1 MLYRYIPDESCA
13 IVLYF
18 LLAPIPRPQYRN
30 WQHIFMLY
38 RYIPDVSRAIYE
50 VLELMVSG
58 HKSKR
63 QRYGVEYQEM
73 LDKVAG
79 REVTEATIKQKLTQH
94 VQQVFLHPSL
104 FLDLS
109 ICWKLSWEVLFINWF
124 LKLTAWNLSDI
135 SRSWKTSRAWALE
148 LLQRMV
154 LFEEPL
160 LEYMWCLKNWWRNYG
175 LSVRLTLKWLLNLP
189 HKVEW
194 LMPSGILFICG
205 LWTVSKLL
213 LQIFTTLCVSYAS
226 SQGCDGFFRK
236 CG

>member
-1 MLYRYIPDESCA
+1 
-13 IVLYF
+13 
-18 LLAPIPRPQYRN
+18 
-30 WQHIFMLY
+30 
-38 RYIPDVSRAIYE
+38 
-50 VLELMVSG
+50 MVSG

-104 FLDLS
+104 FLDIS
-109 ICWKLSWEVLFINWF
+109 ICWKIIWEVLFINWF
-124 LKLTAWNLSDI
+124 LKLRAWNLSDI
-135 SRSWKTSRAWALE
+135 SRSWKTSRAWALD

-154 LFEEPL
+154 LFEGPL
-160 LEYMWCLKNWWRNYG
+160 LEYMWCLKNWWRNSG

-194 LMPSGILFICG
+194 VSLPGILFICE
-205 LWTVSKLL
+205 LWTVSELL

-226 SQGCDGFFRK
+226 SQGCDGFFCK